1 MNGKITLDGS
11 KLGPEDDRSDV
22 AGLIALR
29 VRTMPNDLEMLIRD
43 NSRDGRSNRITSI
56 VCDTYMAWGL
66 EIVQKLAIKN

>member
-1 MNGKITLDGS
+1 
-11 KLGPEDDRSDV
+11 LGPEDDRSDV

-66 EIVQKLAIKN
+66 EI

>member
-11 KLGPEDDRSDV
+11 KVELLGPEDDRSDV

-66 EIVQKLAIKN
+66 EI